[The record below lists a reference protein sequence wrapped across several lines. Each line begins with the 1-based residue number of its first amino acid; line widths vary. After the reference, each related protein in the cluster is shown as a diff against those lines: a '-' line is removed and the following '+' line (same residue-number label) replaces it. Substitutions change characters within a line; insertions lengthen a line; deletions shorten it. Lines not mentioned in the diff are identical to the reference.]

1 MELTTIGVAPD
12 GDAFARDSNGRP
24 IFVRGAIPGEKVRV
38 ELLIDRRQYA
48 KASVLEVIDPSPHR
62 TLPPCPEVLQGCG
75 ACTWQHIGI
84 SEQEHLK
91 TEIVESALR
100 REGVTYPIPVQVELA
115 PWHFR
120 TTIRATVRDGR
131 AGFLRSRSHEMVPV
145 RTCMVAHPLLHGLLV
160 DVRYPQAREVLL
172 RCGAKTGERLVAT
185 KPSNVDAECT

>member
-1 MELTTIGVAPD
+1 MGRGTPSDREADVELTTIGVAPD

-100 REGVTYPIPVQVELA
+100 REGRHFPGGHPCAIRYLA
-115 PWHFR
+115 LSHNDSR
-120 TTIRATVRDGR
+120 HRQGR
-131 AGFLRSRSHEMVPV
+131 PCWVP
-145 RTCMVAHPLLHGLLV
+145 PLTL
-160 DVRYPQAREVLL
+160 
-172 RCGAKTGERLVAT
+172 
-185 KPSNVDAECT
+185 S